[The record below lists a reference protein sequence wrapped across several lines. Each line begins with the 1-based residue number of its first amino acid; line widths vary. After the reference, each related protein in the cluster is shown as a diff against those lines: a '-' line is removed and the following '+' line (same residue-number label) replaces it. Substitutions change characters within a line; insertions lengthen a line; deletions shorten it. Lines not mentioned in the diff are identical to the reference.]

1 MPFQLFF
8 RNNRYSKDKYR
19 KGVKLMSQK
28 TELLVVGALS
38 VALFTGFTGYSH
50 FIGKGKTIPMAPKPA
65 IEKNIAPSSVSAQN
79 TADSQIA
86 PPVDPTPA
94 DTTRKKN
101 TKTKAS

>member
-1 MPFQLFF
+1 M
-8 RNNRYSKDKYR
+8 SK
-19 KGVKLMSQK
+19 K

-50 FIGKGKTIPMAPKPA
+50 FIGKGKTTPVATQPA
-65 IEKNIAPSSVSAQN
+65 VGKKIAPPSVALQN
-79 TADSQIA
+79 TADSQVS
-86 PPVDPTPA
+86 PPVDPTPP

>member
-8 RNNRYSKDKYR
+8 RNNRYSKDKY
-19 KGVKLMSQK
+19 KEGVVFMSKK

-50 FIGKGKTIPMAPKPA
+50 FIGKGKTIPMASKPA
-65 IEKNIAPSSVSAQN
+65 IEKNIATPSVAAQN
-79 TADSQIA
+79 TADSQIV
-86 PPVDPTPA
+86 PPVDPTPP

>member
-19 KGVKLMSQK
+19 KGVKLMSKK

-50 FIGKGKTIPMAPKPA
+50 FIGKGKTIPMASKPA
-65 IEKNIAPSSVSAQN
+65 IEKNIATPSVAAQN
-79 TADSQIA
+79 TADSQIV
-86 PPVDPTPA
+86 PPVDPTPP

>member
-19 KGVKLMSQK
+19 KGVNLMSKK

-65 IEKNIAPSSVSAQN
+65 IEKNIAPPSVSAQN
-79 TADSQIA
+79 TADSQII
-86 PPVDPTPA
+86 PPVDPTPP

>member
-1 MPFQLFF
+1 M
-8 RNNRYSKDKYR
+8 SK
-19 KGVKLMSQK
+19 K

-50 FIGKGKTIPMAPKPA
+50 FIGKGKPIPMASKPA
-65 IEKNIAPSSVSAQN
+65 IEKNIATPSVAAQN
-79 TADSQIA
+79 TADSQIV
-86 PPVDPTPA
+86 PPVDPTPP

>member
-19 KGVKLMSQK
+19 KGVNLMSKK

-50 FIGKGKTIPMAPKPA
+50 FIGKGKTIPVAPKPA
-65 IEKNIAPSSVSAQN
+65 IEKNIAPPSVSAQN
-79 TADSQIA
+79 TADSQIV
-86 PPVDPTPA
+86 PPVDPTPP
-94 DTTRKKN
+94 DTMRKKN

>member
-1 MPFQLFF
+1 M
-8 RNNRYSKDKYR
+8 SK
-19 KGVKLMSQK
+19 K

-50 FIGKGKTIPMAPKPA
+50 FIGKGKTTPVKSKP
-65 IEKNIAPSSVSAQN
+65 PVSSTTTLPSVSAQN
-79 TADSQIA
+79 TADSQII
-86 PPVDPTPA
+86 PPVDSTPP

>member
-1 MPFQLFF
+1 M
-8 RNNRYSKDKYR
+8 SK
-19 KGVKLMSQK
+19 K

-50 FIGKGKTIPMAPKPA
+50 FIGKGKTIPPATNPA
-65 IEKNIAPSSVSAQN
+65 IGKNIASPSVSAQN

-86 PPVDPTPA
+86 PPVDPAPP

>member
-1 MPFQLFF
+1 M
-8 RNNRYSKDKYR
+8 SK
-19 KGVKLMSQK
+19 K

-50 FIGKGKTIPMAPKPA
+50 FIGKGKPTPMATQPA
-65 IEKNIAPSSVSAQN
+65 IGKNIATPSISAQN
-79 TADSQIA
+79 TADSQVA
-86 PPVDPTPA
+86 PPVDPTPT